1 VPAKGAGATRRRA
14 NSIISAENEADGHLV
29 WCLLVLN
36 LRCDI
41 LVLRRLY
48 VLDFRLLNVLDSLLL
63 LLHVLHILWLMYRVL
78 VNVLH
83 WR

>member
-1 VPAKGAGATRRRA
+1 M
-14 NSIISAENEADGHLV
+14 
-29 WCLLVLN
+29 
-36 LRCDI
+36 
-41 LVLRRLY
+41 VLRRLY